1 MEAARIISI
10 IGRKNAGK
18 TTLVV
23 ALASEFTRQGK
34 KVGTIKHGHHP
45 ALLDTVR
52 VEAYGQPVPI
62 QQVGSI
68 SAPEPRLLVVQP
80 WDRSLIKAITRAIQ
94 ASELGLNPT
103 DDGAVVRVPIP
114 ALTEERRRDLVKLVS
129 KLAEDGRVH
138 VRQVRHDLNKDV
150 KAQEHD
156 GRIPEDEAKRLTA
169 EVQKLT
175 DKIRVRGGSA
185 TTPRLHS
192 PEALRR
198 YGNLPRP
205 IAIIMDGNGRWARAR
220 GVPRLMSHTVADD
233 PRRERRFGRVD

>member
-1 MEAARIISI
+1 MVHKLVADAEERMKKALESVRRELATIRS
-10 IGRKNAGK
+10 GK
-18 TTLVV
+18 AT
-23 ALASEFTRQGK
+23 
-34 KVGTIKHGHHP
+34 P

-52 VEAYGQPVPI
+52 VEAYGQAVPI

-80 WDRSLIKAITRAIQ
+80 WDRSLIKVITRAIQ

-169 EVQKLT
+169 EIQKLT
-175 DKIRVRGGSA
+175 D
-185 TTPRLHS
+185 
-192 PEALRR
+192 R
-198 YGNLPRP
+198 Y
-205 IAIIMDGNGRWARAR
+205 IAMI
-220 GVPRLMSHTVADD
+220 DD
-233 PRRERRFGRVD
+233 LLKKKTAEVMEV